1 MSMARSRRWH
11 KEILVATAA
20 LLTSSLAMGNVNA
33 AVSDVFLPSVGNW
46 YLATNWNQGYVP
58 SGASDA
64 AFIIGNTTAEITSSE
79 PDIQAIYVGQ
89 GDGNGDLQMVT
100 GGYLAASGVFLGRDT
115 SRYGL
120 WYQSGGTLNTPYI
133 QMAGANGTQGTFVIG
148 GGSVSGVSSM
158 DVGDSGLGGFT
169 VAGGTLDTGSFN
181 IATAAGSNYSY
192 FNEAAGQV
200 TVNVGVNVGSSTNNT
215 NGLLQLS
222 GGNFSWNGDV
232 VVAGNG
238 SALEVAG
245 TGATDNWTGTSG
257 AALTVGNGGAVHF
270 DLTANGVSTL
280 NLGGGQLD
288 LNTGASLVINGADF
302 SSFSSQPQTLQLI
315 NSGGMAG
322 NANFSNVQL
331 VGFQNTT
338 ASISYAAGNITLTVG
353 PTAPPISQTVVG
365 SATVVPDSQFN
376 YMYAPSAMY
385 DQTEGLYKVWT
396 VYHQSRMSGG
406 DHISYQSAPTL
417 AGMANAPVV
426 TAMAPSLNP
435 YYFNDWQAADPSVY
449 RDPATGIYYMAYD
462 GNTDGTHLQEE
473 TRIGI
478 AESFNGGRTFTPLYT
493 NNAAAGYALI
503 APGANYV
510 VGSYG
515 VGQPAVVQANN
526 QLWYMIY
533 TDMPDGGNN
542 PTMQVI
548 SSSSPTFSNY
558 TSVAGISPNTVAAY
572 SLDLA
577 YDPTTSEF
585 ITIGNTTNTS
595 QIGNN
600 SIQLTFFNSNWQFVR
615 KLSLTMDNQSFS
627 FGEGVGLLTNAEKQI
642 LSPYLMTFF
651 GATVNLNDLNNN
663 VPAYWVR
670 GNFTDLSMLAPGLT
684 IPEPPALVLLATAG
698 LALMLMPRTRRVA
711 RHSGGGRS
719 TGSAGQG
726 RHAVAPRFPH
736 DF

>member
-1 MSMARSRRWH
+1 MPALNQRSRRQ
-11 KEILVATAA
+11 ILRGALA
-20 LLTSSLAMGNVNA
+20 LLTGGLSCGAAHA

-46 YLATNWNQGYVP
+46 NVAANWNQGYVP

-64 AFIIGNTTAEITSSE
+64 AFIIANTTAEITANESNV
-79 PDIQAIYVGQ
+79 QAVYVGQ
-89 GDGNGDLQMVT
+89 GDGNGDLQMSV
-100 GGYLAASGVFLGRDT
+100 GGYLAAGGVFLGRDT
-115 SRYGL
+115 GRYGL

-133 QMAGANGTQGTFVIG
+133 QLAGASGTQGDFVLG

-158 DVGDSGLGGFT
+158 YVGDYGLGGFT
-169 VAGGTLDTGSFN
+169 VAGGSLSPGGFN
-181 IATAAGSNYSY
+181 IASEAGSNYSY

-200 TVNVGVNVGSSTNNT
+200 SVNGGVNVGSSTYGT
-215 NGLLQLS
+215 NGMLQLS
-222 GGNFSWNGDV
+222 GGNFNWNGNV

-238 SALEVAG
+238 STLEVTG
-245 TGATDNWTGTSG
+245 TGVTAQWNGTSG
-257 AALTVGNGGAVHF
+257 TALTVDNGGAVHF
-270 DLTANGVSTL
+270 DLTSDGVSTL
-280 NLGGGQLD
+280 NLGGGL
-288 LNTGASLVINGADF
+288 LNINSGASLVING
-302 SSFSSQPQTLQLI
+302 SSFNSPSDKVQTFDLI

-322 NANFSNVQL
+322 QTEFSNVQL
-331 VGFQNTT
+331 VGFENTS
-338 ASISYAAGNITLTVG
+338 ASISYAGGNVSLTVG
-353 PTAPPISQTVVG
+353 PVMAPTSQTVLG
-365 SATVVPDSQFN
+365 AGTVVPDSQFN

-396 VYHQSRMSGG
+396 VYNQSGMSGG
-406 DHISYQSAPTL
+406 DHISYQSSPTL
-417 AGMANAPVV
+417 AGMANAPVM
-426 TAMAPSLNP
+426 TALAPSLNP

-510 VGSYG
+510 AGSYG

-526 QLWYMIY
+526 KLWYMIY
-533 TDMPDGGNN
+533 TDQPDGGNN

-558 TSVAGISPNTVAAY
+558 TSVASISPNTVAAY

-577 YDPTTSEF
+577 YDPATSEF

-600 SIQLTFFNSNWQFVR
+600 SVQLTFFNSNWQLVR
-615 KLSLTMDNQSFS
+615 KLSLTMNNQNFS
-627 FGEGVGLLTNAEKQI
+627 FGEGVGLLTNSEKQ
-642 LSPYLMTFF
+642 LLDPYLMTFF

-670 GNFTDLSMLAPGLT
+670 GNFSDLSMLAPGLT
-684 IPEPPALVLLATAG
+684 VPEPATLGLLALGGVGLVYRRAG
-698 LALMLMPRTRRVA
+698 RR
-711 RHSGGGRS
+711 RHK
-719 TGSAGQG
+719 T
-726 RHAVAPRFPH
+726 
-736 DF
+736 

>member
-1 MSMARSRRWH
+1 MARGQRLR
-11 KEILVATAA
+11 KEILAGITA
-20 LLTSSLAMGNVNA
+20 LLTAGLTAGGVYA
-33 AVSDVFLPSVGNW
+33 TVSDVFLPSVGNW
-46 YLATNWNQGYVP
+46 GVAANWNQGYVP
-58 SGASDA
+58 SSASDA
-64 AFIIGNTTAEITSSE
+64 AFIIGNTTAEITASE
-79 PDIQAIYVGQ
+79 PGIQAVYVGQ
-89 GDGNGDLQMVT
+89 GDGNGDLQMST

-120 WYQSGGTLNTPYI
+120 WYQSGGTLTTPYI
-133 QMAGANGTQGTFVIG
+133 QLAGGTGTQGAFVLG

-158 DVGDSGLGGFT
+158 DVGYYGPGGFT

-181 IATAAGSNYSY
+181 IAVAGGSNYSY

-200 TVNVGVNVGSSTNNT
+200 TVNSGVNVGSASNGTD
-215 NGLLQLS
+215 GLLQLS

-232 VVAGNG
+232 MVAGNG
-238 SALEVAG
+238 SALEVSG

-257 AALTVGNGGAVHF
+257 PALTVGNGGAVHF
-270 DLTANGVSTL
+270 DLTSNGVSTL
-280 NLGGGQLD
+280 NLGGGRLD
-288 LNTGASLVINGADF
+288 PNTGASLVINGSDF
-302 SSFSSQPQTLQLI
+302 NSPGSQPQNLQLI

-322 NANFSNVQL
+322 NTEFSNVQL
-331 VGFQNTT
+331 VGFENTT
-338 ASISYAAGNITLTVG
+338 ASISYAGGNVTLTVG
-353 PTAPPISQTVVG
+353 PTASPTSQTVIG

-396 VYHQSRMSGG
+396 IYHQSGMSGG

-417 AGMANAPVV
+417 AGMANAPVT
-426 TAMAPSLNP
+426 TALAPSLNP
-435 YYFNDWQAADPSVY
+435 YYFNQWDAADPSVY
-449 RDPATGIYYMAYD
+449 RDPATGVYYMAYD
-462 GNTDGTHLQEE
+462 GNTNGTQLQAE

-510 VGSYG
+510 AGSYG

-548 SSSSPTFSNY
+548 SSSSPTFGNY
-558 TSVAGISPNTVAAY
+558 TSVASISPNTVAAY

-670 GNFTDLSMLAPGLT
+670 GNFTDLSMRAPGLT
-684 IPEPPALVLLATAG
+684 VPEPTALVLFATAG
-698 LALMLMPRTRRVA
+698 LALVLMPRKRKAPSTTA
-711 RHSGGGRS
+711 RYS
-719 TGSAGQG
+719 TGIGSTL
-726 RHAVAPRFPH
+726 
-736 DF
+736 